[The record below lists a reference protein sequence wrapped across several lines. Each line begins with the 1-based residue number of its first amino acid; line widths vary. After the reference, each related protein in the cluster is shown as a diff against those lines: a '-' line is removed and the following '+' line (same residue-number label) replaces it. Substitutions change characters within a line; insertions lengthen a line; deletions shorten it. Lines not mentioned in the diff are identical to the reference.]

1 MKELRDKQGNVI
13 PESYFDGTD
22 GPLEGPNS
30 VSLSLGVDYN
40 EKFWANIDAEIAKE
54 QSEQKP
60 LAERIEALNR
70 KD

>member
-22 GPLEGPNS
+22 GPLEGPNA
-30 VSLSLGVDYN
+30 VSLSLGKDYN

-54 QSEQKP
+54 EGEPKT
-60 LAERIEALNR
+60 LEERIEALNR